1 MKYSVTWLSVVEG
14 KEGGEAPI
22 TLGHNLKSWVF
33 FMMGLG
39 HSYMCVYW
47 IVEVAIVKQPLSWH
61 RGSRYCGYCFE
72 KTNKRRSST
81 ALISFLFF
89 VSISLNLVGWW
100 VCKWLSKLLVLLP
113 FAITHFLLYL
123 VPWRILVIRISMVIK
138 GKKNLIEFQCHIVKI
153 WPTQLLEE
161 HTSVLVWLEVQ
172 ISWPTLFFI

>member
-1 MKYSVTWLSVVEG
+1 MLLVRIQKKTFILN
-14 KEGGEAPI
+14 KTFFIGGFGWYFWIFTPRKLI
-22 TLGHNLKSWVF
+22 TVSRVSF
-33 FMMGLG
+33 
-39 HSYMCVYW
+39 
-47 IVEVAIVKQPLSWH
+47 PLH
-61 RGSRYCGYCFE
+61 CNHYCFE

-153 WPTQLLEE
+153 WPILLPEE
-161 HTSVLVWLEVQ
+161 HTSVLVWLEIQ
-172 ISWPTLFFI
+172 TSWPTLFFI